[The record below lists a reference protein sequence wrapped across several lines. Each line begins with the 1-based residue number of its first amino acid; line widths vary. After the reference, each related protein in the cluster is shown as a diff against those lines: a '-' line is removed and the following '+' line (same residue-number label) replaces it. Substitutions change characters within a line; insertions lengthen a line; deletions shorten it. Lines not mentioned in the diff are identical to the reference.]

1 MARNNFWQNFDGK
14 VVLPVRTKQGVRLLF
29 KKSPA
34 IDRPTGV
41 WMDVAQVVLPYTY
54 FTDISVSSTV
64 SLYDTVRRGTP
75 LSVSDEEPLA
85 PVLSSV
91 TGAVSGERTV
101 AHPLYGE
108 LRCAI
113 IDRLPVEPDP
123 EMPAPH
129 TDVFTAEEI
138 CAAAAEAHIIDE
150 LDGIPLAMKLREQQ
164 KNECDYLVADAVQV
178 QPYES
183 SAWAVLRDY
192 AEQVAEGLS
201 LAASAAGA
209 KRSHIAVCLS
219 GGRRRSLALRIG
231 KTKLYQT
238 DSYYPVIDLIPNHR
252 RFRQRDAGVPCVCRV
267 GVQACLALYRALYL
281 HEPHDRCTITVTGD
295 AVREPQNVTVPFGTT
310 VQEVLSRCGL
320 TEDPSYLILG
330 EMMTGT
336 TASTQDIPIL
346 PGMTCIL
353 AFTAGAIRPIQP
365 RTCIGCGRCVQ
376 VCHEG
381 LLPYEIVRRFRN
393 MHYERLGSLETASC
407 DGCGACSYVCPCGID
422 LASVIAEARQTD
434 SPILLELE
442 DDTDA

>member
-1 MARNNFWQNFDGK
+1 M
-14 VVLPVRTKQGVRLLF
+14 RTKRGVRLLF

-54 FTDISVSSTV
+54 FTDVSVSSTV

-75 LSVSDEEPLA
+75 LSASDEEPLA

-101 AHPLYGE
+101 THPLYGE
-108 LRCAI
+108 LHCAV
-113 IDRLPVEPDP
+113 IDRLPVDPEP
-123 EMPAPH
+123 EMPSPH
-129 TDVFTAEEI
+129 TDAFTAEEI
-138 CAAAAEAHIIDE
+138 CAAAEWAHIIDE
-150 LDGIPLAMKLREQQ
+150 LDGIPLATKLREQQ
-164 KNECDYLVADAVQV
+164 KAGCDYLVADAVQV

-201 LAASAAGA
+201 LVAQAAGA
-209 KRSHIAVCLS
+209 KHSHIAVCLS

-238 DSYYPVIDLIPNHR
+238 DSYYPVTDLVPEHR
-252 RFRQRDAGVPCVCRV
+252 RFWQHNAKELRICRV

-281 HEPHDRCTITVTGD
+281 HEPHDRCTITVAGD

-330 EMMTGT
+330 EIMTGT
-336 TASTQDIPIL
+336 TAPTQDIPIL

-353 AFTAGAIRPIQP
+353 TFTASAIRSVQP

-376 VCHEG
+376 VCHKE

-393 MHYERLGSLETASC
+393 MHYERLSSLDAASC
-407 DGCGACSYVCPCGID
+407 DGCGACSYVCPCGIE
-422 LASVIAEARQTD
+422 LGAIIAEARQTD
-434 SPILLELE
+434 STILLELE